1 MRREPPTVATTIAGL
16 ARTFEVVLES
26 QGLTIQKYR
35 VLSYLAIEP
44 STPSELAY
52 RLTVRP
58 PTITRL
64 VDGLVDRGLVERK
77 TGDPDRRR
85 STLAVTRAGRTA
97 LSRANAAINEPLE
110 RISRHLDDSERAVAE
125 RGLLLWGDAMRAYW
139 KATHPRA
146 LAPEEGSGND

>member
-1 MRREPPTVATTIAGL
+1 MKPEPPTIATTIAGL

-35 VLSYLAIEP
+35 VLSYLAIDP
-44 STPSELAY
+44 APPSELAY

-58 PTITRL
+58 PTVTRL
-64 VDGLVDRGLVERK
+64 VDGLVDRGLVERSAV
-77 TGDPDRRR
+77 DPDRRR

-97 LSRANAAINEPLE
+97 LRRANAAINEPLE
-110 RISRHLDDSERAVAE
+110 RISRHMDDSQRAVAE
-125 RGLLLWGDAMRAYW
+125 EGLLLWGDAMRAYW

-146 LAPEEGSGND
+146 LAPEQGSGND

>member
-1 MRREPPTVATTIAGL
+1 MNRESPTVASTIAGL

-35 VLSYLAIEP
+35 ALAYLAIEP
-44 STPSELAY
+44 ATPSELAY

-64 VDGLVDRGLVERK
+64 VDGLVDRGLVER
-77 TGDPDRRR
+77 GIGHPDRRR

-97 LSRANAAINEPLE
+97 LSEANAAIAEPLE
-110 RISRHLDDSERAVAE
+110 RISQYFGDGQRATAHT
-125 RGLLLWGDAMRAYW
+125 GLLLWGEAMRAYW
-139 KATHPRA
+139 KATHPQA
-146 LAPEEGSGND
+146 LASKQGSGND